1 MSGSLFHRTYYTV
14 KPWLPKRFRN
24 VVRSAVARRQR
35 SASSGIWPILSG
47 SEVLPLNWRGWPE
60 GKEFAFVLTHD
71 VEGWVGLE
79 RCRQLAELEIESGF
93 RSSFNF
99 VPEGEYAVP
108 NDLRDWLVANGF
120 EVGVH
125 DHKHDGK
132 LYRSRAAFGQGAEVI
147 NRHLKEWNAAGFRAG
162 FMFHNLD
169 WLHDLDALYDAST
182 FDADP
187 FEPLPKGVGTIF
199 PFWVPCSDEKSPG
212 EARSSTCEKLG
223 NAEAIQNRESRSKI
237 KERLPSGSEARGGYV
252 ELPYTLPQ
260 DFTLFS
266 LLQEGSIDL
275 WKKKLDWIAEHGGMA
290 LVIVH
295 PDYVSFEKDGAV
307 RAGEYPASFYR
318 QLLEYVQRRYPGRY
332 WACLP
337 RDMAQFVMKNRD
349 ALLRAPSSPL
359 RSERSG
365 VGKTPAKIW
374 IDLDNTPHVPFFKPI
389 ISELERRGHK
399 VVLTARDAFQ
409 VSEMA
414 DRCGLRC
421 EKVGHHYGKHMLLK
435 FWGLIWR
442 SLQLAPFALREK
454 PILALSHGARSQ
466 LFLAN
471 LLRVP
476 TVLMYDYEH
485 AKSPPFCHPRWR
497 IAPEAVLTGHP
508 VTSNGRV
515 RKYQGIKEDVYVPD
529 FVPDPGILSELGLS
543 SEDLVVTVRPPASEA
558 HYRNPESDVLFAAL
572 MERSCNTDEVR
583 VVLLPRNHRQE
594 EEIRNRW
601 PHWFENR
608 KTIVPKS
615 AVDGLNLLW
624 FSDLVVSGGGT
635 MNREAAALG
644 VPVYSIFRGKTGAVD
659 RQLETENRLVI
670 IRNLTEVQKSIVFR
684 RRDKTLRHDAGNRA
698 ALMQIVEHIEEI
710 LHLEMRRRA
719 GDHGDRTRV

>member
-266 LLQEGSIDL
+266 
-275 WKKKLDWIAEHGGMA
+275 
-290 LVIVH
+290 
-295 PDYVSFEKDGAV
+295 
-307 RAGEYPASFYR
+307 
-318 QLLEYVQRRYPGRY
+318 
-332 WACLP
+332 
-337 RDMAQFVMKNRD
+337 
-349 ALLRAPSSPL
+349 
-359 RSERSG
+359 
-365 VGKTPAKIW
+365 
-374 IDLDNTPHVPFFKPI
+374 
-389 ISELERRGHK
+389 
-399 VVLTARDAFQ
+399 
-409 VSEMA
+409 
-414 DRCGLRC
+414 
-421 EKVGHHYGKHMLLK
+421 
-435 FWGLIWR
+435 
-442 SLQLAPFALREK
+442 
-454 PILALSHGARSQ
+454 
-466 LFLAN
+466 
-471 LLRVP
+471 
-476 TVLMYDYEH
+476 
-485 AKSPPFCHPRWR
+485 
-497 IAPEAVLTGHP
+497 
-508 VTSNGRV
+508 
-515 RKYQGIKEDVYVPD
+515 
-529 FVPDPGILSELGLS
+529 
-543 SEDLVVTVRPPASEA
+543 
-558 HYRNPESDVLFAAL
+558 
-572 MERSCNTDEVR
+572 
-583 VVLLPRNHRQE
+583 
-594 EEIRNRW
+594 
-601 PHWFENR
+601 
-608 KTIVPKS
+608 
-615 AVDGLNLLW
+615 
-624 FSDLVVSGGGT
+624 
-635 MNREAAALG
+635 
-644 VPVYSIFRGKTGAVD
+644 
-659 RQLETENRLVI
+659 
-670 IRNLTEVQKSIVFR
+670 
-684 RRDKTLRHDAGNRA
+684 
-698 ALMQIVEHIEEI
+698 
-710 LHLEMRRRA
+710 
-719 GDHGDRTRV
+719 